1 MILNYAK
8 VHRLLARYVNA
19 AYPLNHDFALFP
31 LKVHYSTI
39 VKKTNSTTV
48 TNMVKKIRTYAA
60 HTMSTYY
67 WLVVDENSR
76 DHYDHHEYLYKMY
89 KY

>member
-1 MILNYAK
+1 MSSKYHDIKLCKSA
-8 VHRLLARYVNA
+8 YVNA

-48 TNMVKKIRTYAA
+48 TNMVKK
-60 HTMSTYY
+60 
-67 WLVVDENSR
+67 
-76 DHYDHHEYLYKMY
+76 
-89 KY
+89 

>member
-31 LKVHYSTI
+31 LKVHYSLAL

-48 TNMVKKIRTYAA
+48 ANMVNKLESML
-60 HTMSTYY
+60 HT
-67 WLVVDENSR
+67 L
-76 DHYDHHEYLYKMY
+76 
-89 KY
+89 

>member
-31 LKVHYSTI
+31 LKVHYSLAL

-48 TNMVKKIRTYAA
+48 SNMVNK
-60 HTMSTYY
+60 
-67 WLVVDENSR
+67 
-76 DHYDHHEYLYKMY
+76 
-89 KY
+89 